1 MSEADWSVLNDGIAT
16 ASLKRNVTPGTTPP
30 PGGGSFTFGFNSLDL
45 TVGAS
50 GLFVNLTNF
59 APMAK
64 GGKITGA
71 VQRGLS
77 GGPTGFAPLFF
88 LGLQGPSVNDVG
100 YLLGL
105 ADADPAHIVLKKGT
119 IVTGLPDLAPDAPS
133 NGILRRSTKTVELD
147 EWVHLRIDMIVN
159 LTGDVVLKVFEND
172 LDVNPLSGAPVWTAI
187 AGMADFI
194 DDNLQVATGTAP
206 LTSGRAGK
214 AFFTQDVT
222 RRGFFDHV
230 TLDRQL

>member
-1 MSEADWSVLNDGIAT
+1 MLNDGIAT
-16 ASLKRNVTPGTTPP
+16 ASLKRNVTPDATPP

-71 VQRGLS
+71 IQRGLG
-77 GGPTGFAPLFF
+77 GGPTGFAPMFF
-88 LGLQGPSVNDVG
+88 IGLQGPSVNDLG

-105 ADADPAHIVLKKGT
+105 SDADPAHIVLKKGT
-119 IVTGLPDLAPDAPS
+119 IVTGLADLAPDAPA
-133 NGILRRSTKTVELD
+133 NGILRRSTKTVAIG
-147 EWVHLRIDMIVN
+147 EWIHLRLDMIVN
-159 LTGDVVLKVFEND
+159 LTGDVVLKIFEND
-172 LDVNPLSGAPVWTAI
+172 LVANPLSGAPVWTAI
-187 AGMADFI
+187 AGMDDFI

-206 LTSGRAGK
+206 FASGRAGK

-230 TLDRQL
+230 ALDRQL